1 MPNAPVS
8 SKLRR
13 TALTALSR
21 DSLTALT
28 GHYELDGFDR
38 RAAGNHVDALIRSRS
53 VDFADLLGRL
63 SRDELKAVCEALD
76 LPAEGREKQ
85 LLVDRIL
92 TVGDAPAASSAV
104 GPSAPPPK
112 TNGKPGRASDRP
124 PAALAVD
131 PAKKRNSMSDPNL
144 SSFIWSVADLLRGDY
159 KQSEYGKVILPF
171 TVLRRLD
178 CVLESTKDAVLAEL
192 ATRKKAGVNPE
203 PFLLRK
209 SGQLFFNTSPLDL
222 KKLMGDQDHIGENL
236 RAYLQAFSP
245 AVRDIFESFEFH
257 TQIDRLEKAGLLY
270 LVTEKFANIDL
281 HPTAVSNAQM
291 GAVFEELIRK
301 FAELSNETA
310 GEHFTPREVIRLMVN
325 LLFIEDDDAL
335 TKPGVVRSIYDPTA
349 GTGGMLSVAGEHL
362 ASLNPN
368 ARLVMYGQEL
378 NAESYAICKADM
390 LIKGQDIANI
400 VFGNTLS
407 ADGLGGKLF
416 DYMLSNPPFGVE
428 WKKIEKDIRKEA
440 EQMGFNGRFG
450 PGLPRVSDGSLLFLL
465 HLISKMRP
473 AVDGGSRFGIVL
485 NGSPL
490 FTGGAGSGE
499 SEIRRY
505 VLENDLVEAIIGL
518 PTDMFYNTG
527 ISTYVWIVSN
537 RKPAARK
544 GKLQLIDASGFWQ
557 KMRKSLGSKR
567 KELSTEHH
575 RGDHAVVRQLH
586 KRHQWRRAHQP
597 HLQERRLRL
606 PHDHG
611 RAPRARSGREGRA
624 RHQGQ
629 RQRSTRAQC
638 RAARHG
644 ERAAERRREDLLR
657 ARGAAACTGCVDRH
671 REDQGRLRDPV
682 QPTLLRVQAAAAA
695 ERDRRRAERCHGP
708 DSDDDRGAVE
718 VSGELSGKLSV

>member
-1 MPNAPVS
+1 MA
-8 SKLRR
+8 
-13 TALTALSR
+13 
-21 DSLTALT
+21 
-28 GHYELDGFDR
+28 
-38 RAAGNHVDALIRSRS
+38 
-53 VDFADLLGRL
+53 
-63 SRDELKAVCEALD
+63 
-76 LPAEGREKQ
+76 
-85 LLVDRIL
+85 
-92 TVGDAPAASSAV
+92 
-104 GPSAPPPK
+104 
-112 TNGKPGRASDRP
+112 
-124 PAALAVD
+124 
-131 PAKKRNSMSDPNL
+131 DPNL

-178 CVLESTKDAVLAEL
+178 CVLEATKPAVLAEKEK
-192 ATRKKAGVNPE
+192 REKAGLNPE
-203 PFLLRK
+203 PFLLRTSK
-209 SGQLFFNTSPLDL
+209 QLFYNTSPLDL

-236 RAYLQAFSP
+236 RAYMQAFSP

-257 TQIDRLEKAGLLY
+257 TQIDKLAKSGLLY

-281 HPTAVSNAQM
+281 HPAAVSNAQM

-325 LLFIEDDDAL
+325 LLFIEDDQAL
-335 TKPGVVRSIYDPTA
+335 TKPGVVRSLYDPTA

-362 ASLNPN
+362 ASLNPD

-400 VFGNTLS
+400 IFGNTLS
-407 ADGLGGKLF
+407 ADGLLGKLF

-428 WKKIEKDIRKEA
+428 WKKIEKEIRKEF

-465 HLISKMRP
+465 HLVSKMRP
-473 AVDGGSRFGIVL
+473 AKDGGSRFGIVL

-505 VLENDLVEAIIGL
+505 MLENDLVEAIIGL

-537 RKPAARK
+537 RKPAARR
-544 GKLQLIDASGFWQ
+544 GKLQLIDASSFWQ

-567 KELSTEHH
+567 KELSPEHIDDIT
-575 RGDHAVVRQLH
+575 RLFGDHVDVSRKVGAGETAPISRIFRNEDFGYRTITVERPERDAAGKIVLGTKGKGKGKPVPDAALRDTENVPLAEDVETYF
-586 KRHQWRRAHQP
+586 KR
-597 HLQERRLRL
+597 EVL
-606 PHDHG
+606 PH
-611 RAPRARSGREGRA
+611 APDAWIDPDKTKVGYEIPFN
-624 RHQGQ
+624 RHFYVFKPP
-629 RQRSTRAQC
+629 RPL
-638 RAARHG
+638 
-644 ERAAERRREDLLR
+644 AEIDAELK
-657 ARGAAACTGCVDRH
+657 GVTDRILTMI
-671 REDQGRLRDPV
+671 GGL
-682 QPTLLRVQAAAAA
+682 T
-695 ERDRRRAERCHGP
+695 
-708 DSDDDRGAVE
+708 
-718 VSGELSGKLSV
+718 K